1 MSGRFPPVFSYDDPR
16 VDPQRLRR
24 ISGDDDDLLLVGVV
38 HDHPASI
45 ARVQR
50 VLEATRPDVL
60 ALELPPAA
68 IELYRTYAGEGSTPP
83 ERGGEMS
90 AAIEAASEATV
101 VGIDAPNPSYVGR
114 LFTRLV
120 ADRASPTTTRRVVSG
135 LTSATRE
142 AIACRLAATLPE
154 AASRAIAPTDRIEYA
169 VDAEDAPQRQVDHE
183 RAHVAT
189 VQALLASGSGDALRY
204 RDETREACMIDR
216 LEDLRARGDVVAIV
230 GVDHLE
236 ALEAGLSYR

>member
-1 MSGRFPPVFSYDDPR
+1 MSGRFPPASAFDDPR
-16 VDPQRLRR
+16 VDPRRLRR
-24 ISGDDDDLLLVGVV
+24 VSGEDGDLLFVGVV

-45 ARVQR
+45 ARVRR
-50 VLEATRPDVL
+50 VLEAARPDVL

-68 IELYRTYAGEGSTPP
+68 IELYRAYAREGSPP

-90 AAIEAASEATV
+90 AAISAAPEATV
-101 VGIDAPNPSYVGR
+101 VGIDAPTPSYVGR
-114 LFTRLV
+114 LLARLI
-120 ADRASPTTTRRVVSG
+120 ADRASLTTTRRVVSG
-135 LTSATRE
+135 LGSATRE

-154 AASRAIAPTDRIEYA
+154 TASRAIAPTDRIEYA
-169 VDAEDAPQRQVDHE
+169 VDGEDSPRRQLEHE

-189 VQALLASGSGDALRY
+189 VQALLASTSGDVLAY

-216 LEDLRARGDVVAIV
+216 LEGLRDRGDVVAVV

-236 ALEAGLSYR
+236 ALEGGLS

>member
-1 MSGRFPPVFSYDDPR
+1 MSGRLPTATSIDDPR
-16 VDPQRLRR
+16 VDSRYLRCLC
-24 ISGDDDDLLLVGVV
+24 SGSGDLLLVGVV

-68 IELYRTYAGEGSTPP
+68 IELYRAYAAETPR

-90 AAIEAASEATV
+90 AAIEAAPDATV
-101 VGIDAPNPSYVGR
+101 VGIDAPNTSYVGR
-114 LFTRLV
+114 LFSRLI
-120 ADRASPTTTRRVVSG
+120 ADRAPLSTTRRVVSG
-135 LTSATRE
+135 LGSATRE
-142 AIACRLAATLPE
+142 ALACLLAATLPGT
-154 AASRAIAPTDRIEYA
+154 ASRAIAPTDRIEYA
-169 VDAEDAPQRQVDHE
+169 VDGEDSPQRQADHE

-189 VQALLASGSGDALRY
+189 VQALLASGSGAALTY

-216 LEDLRARGDVVAIV
+216 LEALRDSGTVVAVV

-236 ALEAGLSYR
+236 ALEAGLSCRD